1 MRAIASFSVIC
12 PRGPA
17 GSSSLAAH
25 PEPDGASIVRL
36 RPIRV
41 LLTGRDRRFLR
52 TAEVL
57 LRRHRCEVS
66 STDRPSELL
75 DRVARH
81 RPNVVVV
88 DGSDSLAA
96 AARAVAALEALPS
109 PVSAVVVCDHPPDK
123 SLRHLHVLP
132 KWGAFDELLSEVER
146 RFGAGSPIA
155 P

>member
-1 MRAIASFSVIC
+1 
-12 PRGPA
+12 
-17 GSSSLAAH
+17 LAAR
-25 PEPDGASIVRL
+25 PEPGGRSIVRL

-41 LLTGRDRRFLR
+41 LLIGRDRRFLR

-57 LRRHRCEVS
+57 LRRHRCEVT

-75 DRVARH
+75 DRVALQ
-81 RPNVVVV
+81 RPNIVVV
-88 DGSDSLAA
+88 DASDSLVA

-146 RFGAGSPIA
+146 RYGEVSPTA
-155 P
+155 PLRAEA

>member
-1 MRAIASFSVIC
+1 M
-12 PRGPA
+12 
-17 GSSSLAAH
+17 AAP
-25 PEPDGASIVRL
+25 PEAEGASVVRL

-52 TAEVL
+52 AADVL
-57 LRRHRCEVS
+57 LRRHRCEVT

-75 DRVARH
+75 ERVARD
-81 RPNVVVV
+81 RPHVVVV

-109 PVSAVVVCDHPPDK
+109 PVSTIVVSDHPPGK
-123 SLRHLHVLP
+123 SLLNLHVLP
-132 KWGAFDELLSEVER
+132 KWGAFDELLSEVEW
-146 RFGAGSPIA
+146 RFRAGSPIA